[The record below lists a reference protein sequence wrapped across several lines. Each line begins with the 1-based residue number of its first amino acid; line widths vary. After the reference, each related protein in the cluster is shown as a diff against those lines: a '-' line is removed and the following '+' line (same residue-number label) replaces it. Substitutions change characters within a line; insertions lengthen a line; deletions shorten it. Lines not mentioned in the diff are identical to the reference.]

1 MGVLVLLGVLLLSD
15 RGRERTVRSI
25 RIGDDSASV
34 ATRMGAPAERCP
46 VGDMAHLTNAFPP
59 NTPRPTA
66 EDAVAELRSRTATR
80 WLYGKGDDRS
90 CTPRSGD
97 TEVGFAAGGRVVW
110 VVRTHGT
117 TPITM

>member
-1 MGVLVLLGVLLLSD
+1 VGVLVLLGVLLLSD

-46 VGDMAHLTNAFPP
+46 VG
-59 NTPRPTA
+59 TPRPTA